1 MRTNSQIVK
10 FTYLQCS
17 SAGYSIFM
25 ELWNCLLNIKTFS
38 SPPKRNIVPIS
49 HHYPFLPNHSQA
61 KETLMILSGWIC
73 LFFIN
78 HINGIIQYVVFCDWL
93 LSLAI
98 VFSKI
103 IHLSNYYFISF
114 YYKISPV
121 SKQLK
126 EWYDEYPHMHHFIV
140 SLIVLI
146 LSMYTCICIFHLLI
160 DWLYHLK
167 VAYKSF
173 HLSPTKF
180 KHLSPEKMTYFLD
193 EQVLF
198 DT

>member
-114 YYKISPV
+114 YCWI
-121 SKQLK
+121 
-126 EWYDEYPHMHHFIV
+126 
-140 SLIVLI
+140 
-146 LSMYTCICIFHLLI
+146 IFHCILHYILFSHSLVNEI
-160 DWLYHLK
+160 LVVLTFDYH
-167 VAYKSF
+167 
-173 HLSPTKF
+173 
-180 KHLSPEKMTYFLD
+180 E
-193 EQVLF
+193 
-198 DT
+198 